1 MRDQSSIDDRE
12 NLLLFCWSPGGCKV
26 FFVGSFLFWFIG
38 PRDSF
43 KVLGFFQG
51 LLGNNYGLGFD
62 LEEGKTGKSGVG

>member
-1 MRDQSSIDDRE
+1 MIVRIFYYFVGRRVVVK
-12 NLLLFCWSPGGCKV
+12 F

-62 LEEGKTGKSGVG
+62 LEEGKTGKSGDGELRRS